1 MNSPLTV
8 FFRSKKKKKIRL
20 EITDFPTITISSQT
34 SHPSLPP
41 HLLSQLCPFNPFSPL
56 PPIVFTSHPF
66 TPPYPHTLA
75 PMADS
80 DDEFVLSEVIAEAEA
95 FLSQDGEVTYDTNRI
110 MWLID
115 ALLVAAYDDPSET
128 ILEPAF
134 YLCELVL
141 EKKQRPCQVL
151 IRKAQVYFHQGSF
164 ILSRQTLD
172 QAAKFAMSADQERDV
187 EDFRQELEAKVTK
200 DGKIAMFLLG
210 GFVSVVAFW
219 FLSRNKRKRE
229 EAAAAAAMVI
239 DMDSDMTSSTFSNDI
254 LKD

>member
-1 MNSPLTV
+1 
-8 FFRSKKKKKIRL
+8 
-20 EITDFPTITISSQT
+20 
-34 SHPSLPP
+34 
-41 HLLSQLCPFNPFSPL
+41 
-56 PPIVFTSHPF
+56 
-66 TPPYPHTLA
+66 
-75 PMADS
+75 MADS